1 MSGLSTDG
9 RNDEAVRRLR
19 EESARRI
26 AREARWRTFAAWC
39 AVVTLAGGVS
49 LAAVGALDARQAQQA
64 AQAAEENERVAR
76 AQASACQALTGKLA
90 ATTKELNEKLAW
102 ARSEKER
109 AGIRA
114 AALQARAAAIAGQP
128 TRCSGAPPA
137 RPIRWVKRRGCVL
150 GGDDPLDGL

>member
-19 EESARRI
+19 EESARRL

-39 AVVTLAGGVS
+39 AVVTLAGGFS

-64 AQAAEENERVAR
+64 AQAAEESERVAR

-90 ATTKELNEKLAW
+90 AIVKESNEKLAW
-102 ARSEKER
+102 ARSEEER
-109 AGIRA
+109 ARIQA
-114 AALQARAAAIAGQP
+114 SALEARAAATVGQP
-128 TRCSGAPPA
+128 THCSGAPPA
-137 RPIRWVKRRGCVL
+137 SRVMWVKRRGCVL
-150 GGDDPLDGL
+150 GGEDTLDGL